1 MVGDFLQQLDG
12 FLTWLEKYHGTC
24 CIWKWNVC
32 LLIRNKY
39 FIYSILFPIFL
50 SNHRLK
56 TVFSTYV
63 GKIRYTHGYHLHH
76 LSETVFASVIF
87 ETNQCFGYSLNIENG
102 VIGYRVLKHNYFPKV
117 SIWWFFGFWNA
128 YTSAC
133 DISLLESIFLR
144 GMGICNV
151 DKPSISRML
160 LHASRIRYEYLH
172 SSIV

>member
-1 MVGDFLQQLDG
+1 MAPWHPWYDTNCLS
-12 FLTWLEKYHGTC
+12 TN
-24 CIWKWNVC
+24 NVPI
-32 LLIRNKY
+32 IRMK
-39 FIYSILFPIFL
+39 IF
-50 SNHRLK
+50 
-56 TVFSTYV
+56 V
-63 GKIRYTHGYHLHH
+63 
-76 LSETVFASVIF
+76 EDD
-87 ETNQCFGYSLNIENG
+87 

-160 LHASRIRYEYLH
+160 LHAKLLTSVIQNIFEACQIEEENTKNNIEVEEEA
-172 SSIV
+172 S